1 MNKLNYPNVMNLDLV
16 NIIIL
21 MLIKWDKL
29 YIQDL
34 KVQNVI
40 KWVEKRD
47 SKE

>member
-1 MNKLNYPNVMNLDLV
+1 MNKLNYPNVMNLDLG

-29 YIQDL
+29 CIHDL

>member
-1 MNKLNYPNVMNLDLV
+1 MNKLNYPNVMNLDLG

-29 YIQDL
+29 CIQDL

-40 KWVEKRD
+40 KWVEKKD

>member
-1 MNKLNYPNVMNLDLV
+1 MNKHNYLNVMNLDLV

-34 KVQNVI
+34 KVLNVI

-47 SKE
+47 LKE

>member
-1 MNKLNYPNVMNLDLV
+1 MNLDLV

-34 KVQNVI
+34 KVLNVI

-47 SKE
+47 LKE